1 MPISICKHGAPFV
14 VQHENRYGSGASQS
28 SSLSKSIRHISNSHE
43 EIKFI
48 SCYSA
53 NGACFSNAQMLAN
66 ASGRPVIGYYG
77 KINKLTASLD
87 NSGRIFRPQHKLA
100 ANICYVGNRLLSAP
114 VQLGFGLKHLLTCHS
129 MVMSDKVSCHV
140 LPGIAIPH
148 PTDMGAQFF
157 PQSLLWEVLPS
168 FHALANQH
176 FIKA

>member
-100 ANICYVGNRLLSAP
+100 ANICYSNSLSPVSGQRMRCHRSSCAWAALNLARASRASSASPTSVSYREAVSGNASAH
-114 VQLGFGLKHLLTCHS
+114 F
-129 MVMSDKVSCHV
+129 V
-140 LPGIAIPH
+140 L
-148 PTDMGAQFF
+148 QR
-157 PQSLLWEVLPS
+157 
-168 FHALANQH
+168 
-176 FIKA
+176 

>member
-66 ASGRPVIGYYG
+66 SSGRPVIGYYG

-129 MVMSDKVSCHV
+129 NGNVR
-140 LPGIAIPH
+140 
-148 PTDMGAQFF
+148 
-157 PQSLLWEVLPS
+157 
-168 FHALANQH
+168 
-176 FIKA
+176 

>member
-77 KINKLTASLD
+77 KINKLTASLEAYRY
-87 NSGRIFRPQHKLA
+87 GRS
-100 ANICYVGNRLLSAP
+100 VLSSIVAMGSSA
-114 VQLGFGLKHLLTCHS
+114 VIS
-129 MVMSDKVSCHV
+129 RSCQ
-140 LPGIAIPH
+140 PA
-148 PTDMGAQFF
+148 FY
-157 PQSLLWEVLPS
+157 
-168 FHALANQH
+168 
-176 FIKA
+176 

>member
-1 MPISICKHGAPFV
+1 
-14 VQHENRYGSGASQS
+14 
-28 SSLSKSIRHISNSHE
+28 
-43 EIKFI
+43 I

-129 MVMSDKVSCHV
+129 NGNVR
-140 LPGIAIPH
+140 
-148 PTDMGAQFF
+148 
-157 PQSLLWEVLPS
+157 
-168 FHALANQH
+168 
-176 FIKA
+176 

>member
-66 ASGRPVIGYYG
+66 AS
-77 KINKLTASLD
+77 
-87 NSGRIFRPQHKLA
+87 
-100 ANICYVGNRLLSAP
+100 VGNRLLSAP

-129 MVMSDKVSCHV
+129 NGNVR
-140 LPGIAIPH
+140 
-148 PTDMGAQFF
+148 
-157 PQSLLWEVLPS
+157 
-168 FHALANQH
+168 
-176 FIKA
+176 

>member
-66 ASGRPVIGYYG
+66 ASGR
-77 KINKLTASLD
+77 
-87 NSGRIFRPQHKLA
+87 
-100 ANICYVGNRLLSAP
+100 AP

-129 MVMSDKVSCHV
+129 NGNVR
-140 LPGIAIPH
+140 
-148 PTDMGAQFF
+148 
-157 PQSLLWEVLPS
+157 
-168 FHALANQH
+168 
-176 FIKA
+176 